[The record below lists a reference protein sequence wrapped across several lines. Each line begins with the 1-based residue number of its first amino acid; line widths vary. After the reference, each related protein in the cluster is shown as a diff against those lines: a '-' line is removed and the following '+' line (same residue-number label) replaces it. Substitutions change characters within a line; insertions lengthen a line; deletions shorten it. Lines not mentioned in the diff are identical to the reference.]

1 MATAAT
7 PPLDG
12 IRRAIIAGLFSD
24 DELYDHLALKGGN
37 ALRLVYHLQER
48 TSLDLD
54 LSLDTE
60 FHDLE
65 GTRSR
70 LTRAL
75 RDRLDSA
82 GYVSFD
88 EELEERPP
96 HPTGHWGGYRLTL
109 KVIAKQDHARLGSN
123 LEALRRNALPLG
135 PLQQRTWRVEISKHE
150 YCGGKIPY
158 ELDSQA
164 IYVYSPE
171 MIAIE
176 KLRALCQQLPE
187 YPHRG
192 HRAPRARDFYDV
204 HTVVTRLS
212 LRLGSAKHV
221 ELARAIFGAK
231 DVPVSLLREIRRT
244 REYHAPDWPSVQVS
258 GDSSLRDFDF
268 YFDFVVDLAERL
280 EPLWEE

>member
-1 MATAAT
+1 MAATAIPA
-7 PPLDG
+7 LDR
-12 IRRAIIAGLFSD
+12 IRHAIIAALFSD
-24 DELYDHLALKGGN
+24 DELYGHLALKGGN

-60 FHDLE
+60 LQDLE
-65 GTRSR
+65 GTRVR

-82 GYVSFD
+82 GYMSFD
-88 EELEERPP
+88 ETLEQRPP
-96 HPTGHWGGYRLTL
+96 QPTGLWGGYRLTF
-109 KVIAKQDHARLGSN
+109 KVIAKQDHLRLGN
-123 LEALRRNALPLG
+123 DLERLRRNALPLG

-192 HRAPRARDFYDV
+192 HRAPRARDFYDI

-212 LRLGSAKHV
+212 LRLESAEHV

-231 DVPVSLLREIRRT
+231 EVPISLLREIRRT
-244 REYHAPDWPSVQVS
+244 REYHAPDWPSVQVAS
-258 GDSSLRDFDF
+258 GSALRGFDF
-268 YFDFVVDLAERL
+268 YFEFVADLAERL
-280 EPLWEE
+280 EPLWNE

>member
-12 IRRAIIAGLFSD
+12 IRRAIIAALFSD
-24 DELYDHLALKGGN
+24 DELFEHLALKGGN
-37 ALRLVYHLQER
+37 ALRLIYDLQER

-54 LSLDTE
+54 LSLDTDLK
-60 FHDLE
+60 DLE

-70 LTRAL
+70 LARAL
-75 RDRLDSA
+75 CDRLDSA
-82 GYVSFD
+82 GYMSFD
-88 EELEERPP
+88 EAMVEQPP
-96 HPTGHWGGYRLTL
+96 HPVGRWGGYRLTF
-109 KVIAKQDHARLGSN
+109 KVIAKRDLARFAGD
-123 LEALRRNALPLG
+123 LEALRRNALPFG
-135 PLQQRTWRVEISKHE
+135 PLQQKTWRVEISKYE
-150 YCGGKIPY
+150 YCVGKIQY

-176 KLRALCQQLPE
+176 KLRALCQQLRE

-192 HRAPRARDFYDV
+192 HPARRARDFYDI

-212 LRLGSAKHV
+212 LQLEAVDRV
-221 ELARAIFGAK
+221 EMGRAIFGAK
-231 DVPVSLLREIRRT
+231 DVPIPLLRKIRSSY
-244 REYHAPDWPSVQVS
+244 EFHASDWPSVQVS
-258 GDSSLRDFDF
+258 SGRNLRGFDF

-280 EPLWEE
+280 ESLWHE